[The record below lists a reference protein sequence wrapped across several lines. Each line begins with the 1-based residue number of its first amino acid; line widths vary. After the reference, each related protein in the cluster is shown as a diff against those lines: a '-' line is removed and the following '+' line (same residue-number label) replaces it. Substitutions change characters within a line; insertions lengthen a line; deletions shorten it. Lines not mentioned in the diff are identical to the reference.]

1 MEWEGTMRK
10 TLTLLFG
17 LVALLVPGWAWAQQ
31 SLTPRVVQV
40 DTITCEELLS
50 LAGEQRDRL
59 LIYVSGYLDGKQQA
73 TTWNERLTG
82 ERIERALAE
91 CKAKPQTPALRV
103 FADSW
108 AR

>member
-1 MEWEGTMRK
+1 MARTV
-10 TLTLLFG
+10 LFG
-17 LVALLVPGWAWAQQ
+17 FVVFFVAGSAWAQG

-40 DTITCEELLS
+40 DTITCQELLA
-50 LAGEQRDRL
+50 LTGEQRDRL
-59 LIYVSGYLDGKQQA
+59 LIYVSGYLDGKQQV

-82 ERIERALAE
+82 ERIDRALAE

-103 FADSW
+103 FTDSW

>member
-1 MEWEGTMRK
+1 MARTV
-10 TLTLLFG
+10 LFG
-17 LVALLVPGWAWAQQ
+17 FVVFLVAGWAWAQG

-40 DTITCEELLS
+40 DAITCQELLA
-50 LAGEQRDRL
+50 LTAEQRDRL
-59 LIYVSGYLDGKQQA
+59 LIYVSGYLDGKQQV

-82 ERIERALAE
+82 ERIDRALAQ
-91 CKAKPQTPALRV
+91 CKAKPEAPMLRV